1 MVTWMYL
8 LQCVYYTIW
17 TITVLVFS
25 LLQVPSGC
33 FLASALRRAT
43 YDKFGEEGLKAGV
56 TTAEG
61 GT

>member
-1 MVTWMYL
+1 MDVPITVCILYDL
-8 LQCVYYTIW
+8 VYI

-33 FLASALRRAT
+33 FLPSALRRAT